1 MPFVRVTCD
10 KHGVET
16 TALLYT
22 TRGHGK
28 GKARLLYWFRTPPD
42 IRVGRAAID
51 DAAISQIEQAHPE
64 IQFDWPQILH
74 ASKSLAAAGARR
86 ARDGRP
92 GLRGRRTQ
100 AEPEQAV
107 APPSGRGRGR
117 GAGQG
122 ARVATGHRAPPPLA
136 PRPEPP
142 AAAGRGGGSLR
153 RRSVGWRPPNSAG
166 PSSKAPTAAVARV
179 RGLGPPR
186 SDALQ

>member
-16 TALLYT
+16 TALLHT

-86 ARDGRP
+86 ARDGGP

-100 AEPEQAV
+100 AEPEQAA
-107 APPSGRGRGR
+107 APSSGVG
-117 GAGQG
+117 
-122 ARVATGHRAPPPLA
+122 
-136 PRPEPP
+136 
-142 AAAGRGGGSLR
+142 AAGTTDKVPESPRETGRR
-153 RRSVGWRPPNSAG
+153 RRSHRG
-166 PSSKAPTAAVARV
+166 PSRQRPQGGADAP
-179 RGLGPPR
+179 
-186 SDALQ
+186 SDAGR